1 MHNYVSENLLAEGVA
16 QRFIKRQ
23 PIILVRQG
31 AMKIG
36 SQARLSDLVFYS
48 LIVAVVALYVLIHYQ
63 LGLSF
68 PTPWPDEAHFLWQA
82 HAFATNNSLFSEVL
96 NTERTIMWMPPG
108 YLILTGLYFKVVG
121 TSLEAA
127 RLLSLLAMA
136 AFFVLLVRFMAHY
149 GHRWFALGLTSLFF
163 FNARFIACGN
173 IARMEALL
181 LLAIVCAFI
190 LLQQGRFL
198 YGLLILGLAPL
209 LHLNGIYFGLAGVA
223 FILYQTPLKSLR
235 EMLNTRLLVVA
246 LLVAVAWI
254 AYGVLIAANWS
265 SFIHDMGFQFRRK
278 GGWDIW
284 LVVTESQYLLLA
296 LLVLLGW
303 AKAYSSKIRAIEL
316 LFFALPAWLIWPIG
330 HELWYEV
337 IHHTGYLLIS
347 MFAIHMWFQLL
358 PASGIAKR
366 GQIKMALTISFIF
379 IVVWWNFRDQRI
391 ENMIYYPDRA
401 DLVTMGMKHEIPYIT
416 SADIALMSELLGSL
430 ARDNGSLSVEFQPNG
445 DAFAFLELEQDGVK
459 FVCPVFQKRE
469 PDVLVV
475 HRSRHLPTWWAFGDR
490 ALDRAGLTK
499 DSSEHIWHERD
510 GTEQW
515 FVVVFS
521 EKVRAGDYYQN
532 RMAYKTKL

>member
-1 MHNYVSENLLAEGVA
+1 MDSFESCKRNYSIANLNRRGIGVHNYVSENLLAEGVA

-36 SQARLSDLVFYS
+36 SQARLSDIVFYS

-190 LLQQGRFL
+190 LLKKRA
-198 YGLLILGLAPL
+198 ILVWAVDTW
-209 LHLNGIYFGLAGVA
+209 AD
-223 FILYQTPLKSLR
+223 
-235 EMLNTRLLVVA
+235 
-246 LLVAVAWI
+246 AVA
-254 AYGVLIAANWS
+254 
-265 SFIHDMGFQFRRK
+265 
-278 GGWDIW
+278 
-284 LVVTESQYLLLA
+284 
-296 LLVLLGW
+296 
-303 AKAYSSKIRAIEL
+303 
-316 LFFALPAWLIWPIG
+316 
-330 HELWYEV
+330 
-337 IHHTGYLLIS
+337 
-347 MFAIHMWFQLL
+347 
-358 PASGIAKR
+358 AS
-366 GQIKMALTISFIF
+366 
-379 IVVWWNFRDQRI
+379 
-391 ENMIYYPDRA
+391 
-401 DLVTMGMKHEIPYIT
+401 
-416 SADIALMSELLGSL
+416 
-430 ARDNGSLSVEFQPNG
+430 
-445 DAFAFLELEQDGVK
+445 
-459 FVCPVFQKRE
+459 
-469 PDVLVV
+469 
-475 HRSRHLPTWWAFGDR
+475 
-490 ALDRAGLTK
+490 
-499 DSSEHIWHERD
+499 
-510 GTEQW
+510 
-515 FVVVFS
+515 
-521 EKVRAGDYYQN
+521 
-532 RMAYKTKL
+532 